1 MFSLH
6 RFYIQHFLHREHG
19 EKARIEVRNDP
30 LRHRRYVGL
39 SLYLLHKQIRLDAA
53 YRVVALDLLIA
64 EAVEEFAQL
73 PEPVGIRILKL
84 RQLRD
89 DPLLVGIA
97 LVYQAHDLY
106 SKPLTAAP
114 RHDRQILQLPADKA
128 MSLQYIMISP
138 AVEVAP
144 NSQGRIPIPQTLRES
159 AGLEKE
165 AVVVGMDSRVEIW
178 DKAKFEE
185 FMRLQQQNLSGALE
199 LLRL

>member
-1 MFSLH
+1 MFSGTSNHSIDAKGRIVLPQKF
-6 RFYIQHFLHREHG
+6 REELGETFYVTKGFTDCVQVMSVEQFEH
-19 EKARIEVRNDP
+19 
-30 LRHRRYVGL
+30 LR
-39 SLYLLHKQIRLDAA
+39 
-53 YRVVALDLLIA
+53 
-64 EAVEEFAQL
+64 
-73 PEPVGIRILKL
+73 
-84 RQLRD
+84 
-89 DPLLVGIA
+89 
-97 LVYQAHDLY
+97 
-106 SKPLTAAP
+106 
-114 RHDRQILQLPADKA
+114 RQILQLPADKA